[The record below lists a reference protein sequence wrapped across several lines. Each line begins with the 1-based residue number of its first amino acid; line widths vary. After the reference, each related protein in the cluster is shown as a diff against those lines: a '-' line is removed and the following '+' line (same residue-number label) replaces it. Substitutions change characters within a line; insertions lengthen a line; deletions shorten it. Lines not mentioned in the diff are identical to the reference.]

1 MFRVTTIGETDSTV
15 TLRVEGEV
23 ASHWSAVLESE
34 CLRCLETHRELVL
47 DFSGVTRVDRRGT
60 QIVKGLQAR
69 DVTLINCWP
78 LLEDQIRGLSN
89 NGDA

>member
-1 MFRVTTIGETDSTV
+1 MLRVTTIGETDSTV

-47 DFSGVTRVDRRGT
+47 DFSGVTRVDRRGA

-69 DVTLINCWP
+69 CVRLINCWP
-78 LLEDQIRGLSN
+78 LIEQQIQQHEL
-89 NGDA
+89 